1 MTWPVRRERPPIPST
16 CTHLD
21 VGAVEREIIR
31 TSGNVSAAAKA
42 MGVPSRDLRTMTRSV
57 PALIDAALDTVE
69 QRLDDAVETILDG
82 LEDENIEVRLD
93 AARVW
98 LRYVA
103 RRGGEG
109 FGEVPQRTAVGARH
123 SAHGA
128 PLTASTARLQR
139 SASHTRLR

>member
-1 MTWPVRRERPPIPST
+1 
-16 CTHLD
+16 
-21 VGAVEREIIR
+21 
-31 TSGNVSAAAKA
+31 
-42 MGVPSRDLRTMTRSV
+42 
-57 PALIDAALDTVE
+57 
-69 QRLDDAVETILDG
+69 
-82 LEDENIEVRLD
+82 
-93 AARVW
+93 VW

-109 FGEVPQRTAVGARH
+109 FGEVPQRTSVGARH